1 MYQVNDVVVYGNNEV
16 CKVENIDIPDF
27 IETTEKYYYLKPLS
41 NPTSLLYVKT
51 TNTQKPMRS
60 ILSKE
65 NAEEL
70 LSEIPSIEA
79 LYNKNDKIREK
90 EFRDIIRSCD
100 CKQLLQMLKG
110 LFLEK
115 KQRESTGKK
124 LSLNDEQNYHKVES
138 CLANEFSEIFHI
150 SVEQAK
156 KRIKL
161 AM

>member
-1 MYQVNDVVVYGNNEV
+1 MYQVNDVIVYGNNEV
-16 CKVENIDIPDF
+16 CKIETIDIPDF
-27 IETTEKYYYLKPLS
+27 IETTEKYYYLRPLS
-41 NPTSLLYVKT
+41 NPASILYVKT
-51 TNTQKPMRS
+51 TNTQKPMRN

-65 NAEEL
+65 NAEDL
-70 LSEIPSIEA
+70 LSELPTIEA
-79 LYNKNDKIREK
+79 LYNQNDKIREK

-110 LFLEK
+110 ILLQK
-115 KQRESTGKK
+115 KQKETTGKK
-124 LSLNDEQNYHKVES
+124 LSLNDEQNFHKVES

-156 KRIKL
+156 KQIKL

>member
-1 MYQVNDVVVYGNNEV
+1 
-16 CKVENIDIPDF
+16 
-27 IETTEKYYYLKPLS
+27 
-41 NPTSLLYVKT
+41 
-51 TNTQKPMRS
+51 MRN

-65 NAEEL
+65 NAEDL
-70 LSEIPSIEA
+70 LSELPTIEA
-79 LYNKNDKIREK
+79 LYNQNDKVREK

-110 LFLEK
+110 ILLEK
-115 KQRESTGKK
+115 KQKETTGKK
-124 LSLNDEQNYHKVES
+124 LSLNDEQNFHKVES

-156 KRIKL
+156 KQIKL